1 MANAPVD
8 VKPLFPIFKQ
18 QWQTLS
24 FPIHAPC
31 DELHFGR
38 LMRATVVHSDDNI
51 KLGMLR
57 SLPMRPIWVEDPGMM
72 VALAAC
78 FRTPTFHW
86 DNTRSVGQL
95 PPHEAF
101 NFILEHYTVFEQ
113 LAVPMWMWLAI
124 YVQAVSAEES
134 LLLPSSSPGR
144 LDPQLNWVETLSA
157 ISTPNSYNSVPERNK
172 ISAWFR
178 RRVVPDALR
187 GAVRQK
193 TMFPAIYNSRYA
205 PVSLATFI
213 AAIQGGWSFDDLY
226 YARIAASFTFTAG
239 PSLSCR
245 YCRTL
250 FIFPSASSDF
260 FVAGR
265 QTPFFAHIF
274 RSCASFFASCS
285 SARLPCP
292 KRLGRG
298 RNLPGWYGFFI
309 LRATRA
315 GWRAFHFAH
324 TGRSRFTLSL
334 NFA

>member
-226 YARIAASFTFTAG
+226 YARIAAPSPLPLAPRSPVDTVAHYSYSPPPPPISSLQADRPHSLRTFSEAVPHSSPHAAPPAFLVQNDSAEEETSPDG
-239 PSLSCR
+239 
-245 YCRTL
+245 T
-250 FIFPSASSDF
+250 ASSSY
-260 FVAGR
+260 ALR
-265 QTPFFAHIF
+265 ELASEPSTSRTPDD
-274 RSCASFFASCS
+274 
-285 SARLPCP
+285 
-292 KRLGRG
+292 
-298 RNLPGWYGFFI
+298 PGSPYP
-309 LRATRA
+309 
-315 GWRAFHFAH
+315 
-324 TGRSRFTLSL
+324 
-334 NFA
+334 